1 MAYDEQL
8 AERIRGVLPDP
19 AAVSEQKMFGGLA
32 FMAGGHMF
40 CGVMKDK
47 LLVRLGPE
55 GAEQAL
61 TRAHVRPMD
70 FTGRPMKSFV
80 LVDRDGLK
88 GAALRRWVDTAMA
101 FASDLPPKS
110 AKQRSARKVRSD

>member
-8 AERIRGVLPDP
+8 AERVRGVLPDP
-19 AAVSEQKMFGGLA
+19 AAVREQKMFGGLA

-40 CGVMKDK
+40 CGVMKDE
-47 LLVRLGPE
+47 LMLRLGPD

-61 TRAHVRPMD
+61 TRPHVRVMD
-70 FTGRPMKSFV
+70 FTGRPMKGMV
-80 LVDRDGLK
+80 LVGREGLK

-101 FASDLPPKS
+101 FARGLP
-110 AKQRSARKVRSD
+110 AK